1 MCYCGS
7 QCGYHTLVLVAEGVD
22 AHGVLFKNKPLRR
35 VSDSVSA
42 SRTTNAKRNPSLLL
56 LLYLLLVWLVSII
69 RLQKAC
75 SEIMPATSVNSDNA
89 VQKSRNAQA
98 A

>member
-1 MCYCGS
+1 MQS
-7 QCGYHTLVLVAEGVD
+7 ATLV
-22 AHGVLFKNKPLRR
+22 
-35 VSDSVSA
+35 
-42 SRTTNAKRNPSLLL
+42 LLL